1 MLAKS
6 NFPLSPA
13 VYILTRK
20 KASGRGL
27 TLIVNSQVPGEG
39 ILEGAGS
46 PVRRGVPGVPLK

>member
-6 NFPLSPA
+6 NVPLSPT